1 MFTIDYSHFMNKF
14 TSEYLKEIPKTDL
27 HLHLDGS
34 LRITSL
40 IEMAKKQKIELPSF
54 SEEGLRQLVFKD
66 SYKNLGE
73 YLHGFMY
80 TCAVLRDSENLERAA
95 YELAIDNQN
104 EGVYYI
110 EVRYAPQLLMDNGK
124 MDMIESIDAVN
135 RGLKRA
141 ESEFNQR
148 KEVKEG
154 LIPEFHYGII
164 ACAMRMFGPQF
175 SPYYGT
181 LYKTLN
187 YSHAEDVM
195 KIGAIE
201 LAQAVIEIRD
211 QKGIPIVGFDLAGQE
226 DGYPAENFKEAYDYV
241 HRHFM
246 HKTVHAGE
254 AYGAESI
261 FQAISDLHADRLGHA
276 YYLFDDNKISDPK
289 IINKRDYINKLSSF
303 VAEKRVTV
311 EVCLTSNMQTNP
323 EIRDIKNHS
332 FKQMLENKISTTIC
346 TDNRLVSNT
355 TVTKELE
362 LAVNNFPIDLKQL
375 QDIVAYGFK
384 RSFYPGAYR
393 EKRKYVRSIL
403 NYFDMVTKKH
413 NVR

>member
-1 MFTIDYSHFMNKF
+1 MKKF
-14 TSEYLKEIPKTDL
+14 TTEYLKEIPKTDL

-34 LRITSL
+34 LRVSSL

-54 SEEGLRQLVFKD
+54 SEEGLRKLVFKD
-66 SYKNLGE
+66 AYNNLGE

-124 MDMIESIDAVN
+124 MDMVEAIDAVN

-141 ESEFNQR
+141 EAEFNQR
-148 KEVKEG
+148 KEVKDG
-154 LIPEFHYGII
+154 SVPEFHYGII

-181 LYKTLN
+181 LYQTLK
-187 YSHAEDVM
+187 YSKAYEVM
-195 KIGAIE
+195 RIGALE

-226 DGYPAENFKEAYDYV
+226 DGYPAENFKDAYDYV
-241 HRHFM
+241 HRNFM
-246 HKTVHAGE
+246 HKSVHAGE

-276 YYLFDDNKISDPK
+276 YYLFDDKKISDPK
-289 IINKRDYINKLSSF
+289 ITNKTDYIQKLSSF

-323 EIRDIKNHS
+323 EIKDIKNHS
-332 FKQMLENKISTTIC
+332 FKKMLDNKISTTIC

-355 TVTKELE
+355 TVTKEYE
-362 LAVNNFPIDLKQL
+362 LAVNNFSIELKQL

-384 RSFYPGAYR
+384 RSFYPGAYS

-403 NYFDMVTKKH
+403 NYFDIVTKKH

>member
-1 MFTIDYSHFMNKF
+1 MKKF
-14 TSEYLKEIPKTDL
+14 TNEYLKEIPKTDL

-34 LRITSL
+34 LRVSSL

-54 SEEGLRQLVFKD
+54 SEEGLRKLVFKD
-66 SYKNLGE
+66 AYNNLGE

-124 MDMIESIDAVN
+124 MDMVEAIDAVN
-135 RGLKRA
+135 RGLKKA
-141 ESEFNQR
+141 EVEFNQK
-148 KEVKEG
+148 KEVKAG

-181 LYKTLN
+181 LYQTLK
-187 YSHAEDVM
+187 YSKAYEVM
-195 KIGAIE
+195 RIGALE

-226 DGYPAENFKEAYDYV
+226 DGYPAENFKDAYDYV
-241 HRHFM
+241 HRNFM
-246 HKTVHAGE
+246 HKSVHAGE

-276 YYLFDDNKISDPK
+276 YYLFDDKKISDPK
-289 IINKRDYINKLSSF
+289 ITNKTDYIQKLSSF

-323 EIRDIKNHS
+323 EIKDIKNHS
-332 FKQMLENKISTTIC
+332 FKKMLDNKISTTIC

-355 TVTKELE
+355 TVTKEYE
-362 LAVNNFPIDLKQL
+362 LAVNNFSIELKQL

-384 RSFYPGAYR
+384 RSFYPGAYS

-403 NYFDMVTKKH
+403 NYFDSVTKKH
-413 NVR
+413 IG